1 MRLSATSIICVLG
14 GSGFVG
20 RHVCAALA
28 ARGLR
33 VRVPTR
39 DRERAKHLT
48 MLPTVEPVTADVHNP
63 ATLNKLLQGCDAVI
77 NLVGV
82 LHGGRGNASFNA
94 GHAELARKL
103 VTACRETGVR
113 RLLHMSS
120 LNAVADATK
129 APSEYLRSKGEAQ
142 AVVRESGLD
151 YTVFRPSII
160 FGREDNFLNLF
171 AQMLKNFPLLI
182 VPAAAARFQP
192 VFVGDVAR
200 VFADALPRQDSIGQS
215 YDLCGPK
222 VYTLR
227 ELAEFVVHTT
237 GRYRPVFGADAT
249 LTNIMAFTME
259 CLPGKMMSMD
269 NVRSMSVDNVCHG
282 CTFPFAIVPQA
293 VEAVAPAWLAYRT
306 PRGRYVQLRDRVRS
320 TLR

>member
-1 MRLSATSIICVLG
+1 MSITTICVLG

-28 ARGLR
+28 ARGYR

-39 DRERAKHLT
+39 SRERAKFLT
-48 MLPTVEPVTADVHNP
+48 MLPTAEPVAADVHDA
-63 ATLNKLLQGCDAVI
+63 ATLKELLRGCDAVI

-82 LHGGRGNASFNA
+82 LHNGRGKA
-94 GHAELARKL
+94 GFAGAHVELARK
-103 VTACRETGVR
+103 VVNACRDAGVR
-113 RLLHMSS
+113 RVLQMSA
-120 LNAVADATK
+120 LNAAVGG
-129 APSEYLRSKGEAQ
+129 PSEYLRSKGEAE
-142 AVVRESGLD
+142 AILRASGLD
-151 YTVFRPSII
+151 VTTFRPSVV
-160 FGREDNFLNLF
+160 FGREDNFLNMF
-171 AQMLKNFPLLI
+171 ARLIKVFPWLI
-182 VPAAAARFQP
+182 VPAAQARFQP
-192 VFVGDVAR
+192 VYVEDVAR
-200 VFADALPRQDSIGQS
+200 VFAESLERQDSIGKS

-282 CTFPFAIVPQA
+282 CTFPFTIVPQA